1 MYTSRKQGAGMNLV
15 NALSAYRN
23 ALVEALG
30 RLDDF
35 PDELKDFAVEER
47 RHLEAAISQIE
58 HHLTEAGKGSPS

>member
-1 MYTSRKQGAGMNLV
+1 MLLRKQGAGMNLV

-35 PDELKDFAVEER
+35 PDELKEFAVEER

-58 HHLTEAGKGSPS
+58 HHLTEAGKGSPT

>member
-1 MYTSRKQGAGMNLV
+1 MDLV
-15 NALSAYRN
+15 NALSAYRS

-35 PDELKDFAVEER
+35 PEELKEFAVEER

-58 HHLTEAGKGSPS
+58 HHLIEAGKGSAT